1 MGRMLGDI
9 REVNEYDKI
18 QGEGTLH
25 VFSGNGRGSGEGM
38 KEDTVLTSFRGAEE
52 FFDGASGVK
61 PIAAFRSDIVL
72 VTKFSDT

>member
-1 MGRMLGDI
+1 
-9 REVNEYDKI
+9 
-18 QGEGTLH
+18 
-25 VFSGNGRGSGEGM
+25 M

-72 VTKFSDT
+72 VIKFSDT